1 MSLCGKAHISQVTCI
16 QTCLESL
23 ATVRQE
29 QEAKNG
35 MQVLIKSDKQLL
47 WYASFRDRNHHI
59 SARLPLEISF
69 QKGSQDTVIC
79 LSVCDLKFTCHY
91 FPKLLSCGCS

>member
-69 QKGSQDTVIC
+69 QKGSQDTVI
-79 LSVCDLKFTCHY
+79 
-91 FPKLLSCGCS
+91 